1 MLVMLDHL
9 GTEKGEYARAIT
21 ILNKAKNSTSHQKIL
36 EVMQNGINTIKRLQD
51 QQVGN
56 MKVTT

>member
-9 GTEKGEYARAIT
+9 ETEKGENARAIT

-36 EVMQNGINTIKRLQD
+36 EVMQNGINTIKR
-51 QQVGN
+51 
-56 MKVTT
+56 